1 MTVSKAE
8 SATTRTEVDAGL
20 REEVRQ
26 NVRAFVAQEVE
37 PVARELDAQNVPI
50 PDDLIQK
57 MGKLG
62 YLGILFPE
70 EYGGLGLD
78 TQTMAIV
85 AEELS
90 RGWLSVGSVMTR
102 NIITGSLVLNGGTEA
117 QREEWIPRLASGSL
131 LSAAA
136 FTEPN
141 AGSDLGAAKVKA
153 TRTDDGYLLNG
164 EKTWCTMALQA
175 GVLTVLARTDPDMSK
190 KTKGLSLFLVP
201 KPAGSFDE
209 PRLTGGHIPVIG
221 YHGLKS
227 YSIAF
232 SDQPVPEE
240 NLIGGKENE
249 GFKQLLS
256 TFETARIQTAARAVG
271 VAQAAFDSALAY
283 AKERQQFGRP
293 ISEFQV
299 IRHKLA
305 EMRSRIEAARQ
316 LTYHAAT
323 MKDTG
328 KRCDMEAGM
337 AKVIATEMV
346 EYVTREALQIWGGYG
361 YSTENDPQRFW
372 RDGKLFSLFEGTTEV
387 QLEVIGRRLLE
398 D

>member
-1 MTVSKAE
+1 MTM
-8 SATTRTEVDAGL
+8 ATTAKGAAEQVDDTL

-37 PVARELDAQNVPI
+37 PVARELDAKNVPI
-50 PDDLIQK
+50 PDELIQK
-57 MGKLG
+57 MGRLG
-62 YLGILFPE
+62 YLGVLFPQ

-78 TQTMAIV
+78 TQTMTIV

-102 NIITGSLVLNGGTEA
+102 NIITGSLILHGGTEE
-117 QREEWIPRLASGSL
+117 QRNEWIPRLATGEL

-141 AGSDLGAAKVKA
+141 AGSDLGAATTKA
-153 TRTDDGYLLNG
+153 TKTDGGYHLNG

-175 GVLTVLARTDPDMSK
+175 GVLTVLARTDPDASK
-190 KTKGLSLFLVP
+190 KTKGLSLFLAP
-201 KPAGSFDE
+201 KTPGAFGE
-209 PRLTGGHIPVIG
+209 PQLSGGHIPVIG
-221 YHGLKS
+221 YHGLRS
-227 YSIAF
+227 YSIALADLF
-232 SDQPVPEE
+232 VPDE
-240 NLIGGKENE
+240 NLIGLKENE

-283 AKERQQFGRP
+283 AKERRQFGRP
-293 ISEFQV
+293 IGEFQA

-305 EMRSRIEAARQ
+305 EMRSRLEAARQ
-316 LTYHAAT
+316 LTYHAAR

-337 AKVIATEMV
+337 AKIVATEMV
-346 EYVTREALQIWGGYG
+346 EYVTREALQVWGGYG
-361 YSTENDPQRFW
+361 YSTENDPQRYW
-372 RDGKLFSLFEGTTEV
+372 RDGKLFSLFEGTSEV
-387 QLEVIGRRLLE
+387 QLEVIGRRLL
-398 D
+398 DD